1 MQVIN
6 DHGLLRE
13 RVARLT
19 GPPGLAR
26 LDAALTLAREADPY
40 DPSSASETSSASG
53 AEGASPQKKPTSG
66 EGIQRGGTGGT
77 GAATSTSTGEN
88 DADAHQRQPKPRGGI
103 ARGFF
108 NSAHHRHV
116 GLTSVRPAPSL
127 SATPTPS
134 STRIGLSAEA
144 VTNLT
149 MVHDLLHEPEK
160 RLPYDEI
167 DTSLAGLWGEE
178 DKDVHSAPLSAK
190 HLVDP
195 SDLEGLSPDQAIAL
209 IRSRA
214 KAVAEGVF
222 WDNVADRL
230 HQSLQVGRSEVWPM
244 TFNAGRGGITGG
256 SFWP

>member
-1 MQVIN
+1 MIN

-26 LDAALTLAREADPY
+26 LDAALALAREADPY
-40 DPSSASETSSASG
+40 DPSSASEASSISG
-53 AEGASPQKKPTSG
+53 AEGTSPRKKTTSG
-66 EGIQRGGTGGT
+66 EGMQRGGPGCTDSTVSTGG
-77 GAATSTSTGEN
+77 SGE
-88 DADAHQRQPKPRGGI
+88 ADAAASHQRQLKPRGGI

-108 NSAHHRHV
+108 NSAPKQS
-116 GLTSVRPAPSL
+116 GLTSVRPSPAL
-127 SATPTPS
+127 SATDNPS
-134 STRIGLSAEA
+134 STLIGLSAEA

-149 MVHDLLHEPEK
+149 MVHDLLHDPEK

-167 DTSLAGLWGEE
+167 DTSLAGLWEDE
-178 DKDVHSAPLSAK
+178 DKGVHSAPLSAK

-214 KAVAEGVF
+214 KAVAEAVF
-222 WDNVADRL
+222 WDNVADKL
-230 HQSLQVGRSEVWPM
+230 HQSLQVR
-244 TFNAGRGGITGG
+244 RR
-256 SFWP
+256 